1 MLNIRVDRIGEHIKA
16 LKRELRAKLPDLK
29 KIVAEVEEDLE
40 REVAVIAE
48 AKAAGRS
55 VVPVIAY
62 QDIVDGNVSDATKAE
77 LRRRGVAVVRGVY
90 PRAQAEAW
98 NAELGEYL
106 TKNRYTERRPAPKVK
121 DEYFSKLKSD
131 KPQIFGIY
139 WSKPQMAA
147 RTHPNSARTRAFM
160 NRLWTFESE
169 GRKHFDPDRECVYA
183 DRIRR
188 REPGD
193 KTLGLSP
200 HMDAGSVE
208 RWLDDEY
215 RHVFRHVF
223 SGNWRAYDPFD
234 GAGRAETDE
243 IPSPAVCSMFR
254 SFQGW
259 TALTAQ
265 GPGDGTLQVM
275 PLAKAMVYLLLRP
288 LMPDVPD
295 DLLCGAEPARA
306 FSIEPQWHPLLMPAL
321 SSIPHVEPGD
331 TVWWH
336 PDIVHAVEDEHRGKG
351 YSNVVYIA
359 AAPYC
364 AKNAAYLEKQ
374 KPAFLTGK
382 SAPDFSAEDYEVDF
396 EGRATPDDL
405 NELGKKQM
413 GLMPW

>member
-1 MLNIRVDRIGEHIKA
+1 MLNIRVDKIGEHIKA
-16 LKRELRAKLPDLK
+16 LKQELRAKLPDRK
-29 KIVAEVEEDLE
+29 KVMAEVEDEIR
-40 REVAVIAE
+40 REVDEIAAVR
-48 AKAAGRS
+48 AKGGN
-55 VVPVIAY
+55 VVPVLDFKEVEA
-62 QDIVDGNVSDATKAE
+62 GRVSEATKAE
-77 LRRRGVAVVRGVY
+77 LRKRGVAVVRGVY

-106 TKNRYTERRPAPKVK
+106 AKNRYTDRPPPKAK
-121 DEYFSKLKSD
+121 DEYFSTLKSD

-139 WSKPQMAA
+139 WSKPQMQA
-147 RTHPNSARTRAFM
+147 RQHENSAKTRAFM
-160 NRLWTFESE
+160 NRLWRFESE
-169 GRKHFDPDRECVYA
+169 GKKHFDPDRECNYA

-188 REPGD
+188 RQPGD

-215 RHVFRHVF
+215 RHVYRHVF
-223 SGNWRAYDPFD
+223 SGNWRAYEPFD

-259 TALTAQ
+259 TALTPQ
-265 GPGDGTLQVM
+265 GPNDGTLQVM
-275 PLAKAMVYLLLRP
+275 PSTRAMVYLLLRP
-288 LMPDVPD
+288 LMDDVPEEM
-295 DLLCGAEPARA
+295 LCGALPARA
-306 FSIEPQWHPLLMPAL
+306 FSVDKQWHPLLTPAL

-336 PDIVHAVEDEHRGKG
+336 PDIVHAVEDEHKGKG
-351 YSNVVYIA
+351 YSNVIYIA
-359 AAPYC
+359 AAPWC

-374 KPAFLTGK
+374 KTAFLSGK

-396 EGRATPDDL
+396 EGRATPADL
-405 NELGKKQM
+405 TELGKKQM
-413 GLMPW
+413 GLLPW

>member
-1 MLNIRVDRIGEHIKA
+1 MLNIRVDKIGEHIKA
-16 LKRELRAKLPDLK
+16 LKQELRAKLPDRK
-29 KIVAEVEEDLE
+29 KVMAEVEDEIK
-40 REVAVIAE
+40 REVDEIAAVR
-48 AKAAGRS
+48 AKGGN
-55 VVPVIAY
+55 VVPVLDFKEVEA
-62 QDIVDGNVSDATKAE
+62 GRVSEATRAE
-77 LRRRGVAVVRGVY
+77 LRKRGVAVVRGVY

-106 TKNRYTERRPAPKVK
+106 AKNRYTDRPPPKAK
-121 DEYFSKLKSD
+121 DEYFSTLKSD

-139 WSKPQMAA
+139 WSKPQMQA
-147 RTHPNSARTRAFM
+147 RQHENSAKTRAFM
-160 NRLWTFESE
+160 NRLWRFESE
-169 GRKHFDPDRECVYA
+169 GKKHFDPDRECNYA

-188 REPGD
+188 RQPGD

-215 RHVFRHVF
+215 RHVYRHVF
-223 SGNWRAYDPFD
+223 SGNWRAYEPFD

-259 TALTAQ
+259 TALTPQ
-265 GPGDGTLQVM
+265 GPNDGTLQVM
-275 PLAKAMVYLLLRP
+275 PSTRAMVYLLLRP
-288 LMPDVPD
+288 LMDDVPEEM
-295 DLLCGAEPARA
+295 LCGALPARA
-306 FSIEPQWHPLLMPAL
+306 FSVDKQWHPLLTPAL

-336 PDIVHAVEDEHRGKG
+336 PDIVHAVEDEHKGKG
-351 YSNVVYIA
+351 YSNVIYIA
-359 AAPYC
+359 AAPWC

-374 KPAFLTGK
+374 KTAFLSGK

-396 EGRATPDDL
+396 EGRATPADL
-405 NELGKKQM
+405 TELGKKQM
-413 GLMPW
+413 GLLPW

>member
-1 MLNIRVDRIGEHIKA
+1 MLNIRLDRLGEDIKA
-16 LKRELRAKLPDLK
+16 LKRDLRAKLPDLK
-29 KIVAEVEEDLE
+29 TVVAEVEDALK
-40 REVAVIAE
+40 REVEEIAAAQ
-48 AKAAGRS
+48 AKGNS
-55 VVPVIAY
+55 VVPALDFKDVES
-62 QDIVDGNVSDATKAE
+62 GNVSDAAKAE

-90 PRAQAEAW
+90 PKAQAEDW
-98 NAELGEYL
+98 NAELGDYL
-106 TKNRYTERRPAPKVK
+106 QRNRYTDRRPAPKVK

-139 WSKPQMAA
+139 WSKPQMMA
-147 RTHPNSARTRAFM
+147 RQHPNSAKTRAFM
-160 NRLWTFESE
+160 NRLWRYETE
-169 GRKHFDPDRECVYA
+169 GRKHFDPDRECNYA

-188 REPGD
+188 RQPGD

-215 RHVFRHVF
+215 RHVYRHVF
-223 SGNWRAYDPFD
+223 SGNWLAYEPFD

-259 TALTAQ
+259 TALTPQ
-265 GPGDGTLQVM
+265 GPGDGSLQVM
-275 PLAKAMVYLLLRP
+275 PSTKAMIYLLLRP
-288 LMPDVPD
+288 LLEDVPE

-306 FSIEPQWHPLLMPAL
+306 FSVEKEWHPLLTPAL
-321 SSIPHVEPGD
+321 SSIPQVEPGD

-336 PDIVHAVEDEHRGKG
+336 PDIVHAVEDEHKGKG
-351 YSNVVYIA
+351 YSNVIYIA

-374 KPAFLTGK
+374 KKAFLAGR

-396 EGRATPDDL
+396 EGRMLPEDL
-405 NELGKKQM
+405 TELGKKQM
-413 GLMPW
+413 GLEAW

>member
-1 MLNIRVDRIGEHIKA
+1 MLNIRVDKIGEHIKA
-16 LKRELRAKLPDLK
+16 LKQDLRAKLPDLK
-29 KIVAEVEEDLE
+29 RVMAEVEDEIR
-40 REVAVIAE
+40 REVDEIA
-48 AKAAGRS
+48 AARAAGRS
-55 VVPVIAY
+55 LVPVLDFKDVEAGRI
-62 QDIVDGNVSDATKAE
+62 SDATKAE
-77 LRRRGVAVVRGVY
+77 LRKRGVAVIRGVY
-90 PRAQAEAW
+90 PKAQAEDW
-98 NAELGEYL
+98 NGALGDYL
-106 TKNRYTERRPAPKVK
+106 ARNRYTERPKPAAK
-121 DEYFSKLKSD
+121 DEYFSTLKSD

-139 WSKPQMAA
+139 WSKPQMQA
-147 RTHPNSARTRAFM
+147 RQHENSAKARAFM
-160 NRLWTFESE
+160 NRLWTYES
-169 GRKHFDPDRECVYA
+169 GGKKHFDPDRECTYA

-188 REPGD
+188 RQPGD

-223 SGNWRAYDPFD
+223 SGNWRAYDAYD

-259 TALTAQ
+259 TALTPQ

-275 PLAKAMVYLLLRP
+275 PSTRIMVYLLLRP

-295 DLLCGAEPARA
+295 DVLCGALPARA
-306 FSIEPQWHPLLMPAL
+306 FSLEEKWHAPVMPAL
-321 SSIPHVEPGD
+321 SPIPHVEPGD

-336 PDIVHAVEDEHRGKG
+336 PDIIHAVEDEHRGQG
-351 YSNVVYIA
+351 YSNVIYIA
-359 AAPYC
+359 AAPWC

-374 KPAFLTGK
+374 AKAFLSGK

-405 NELGKKQM
+405 TELGKKQM
-413 GLMPW
+413 GLLPW

>member
-1 MLNIRVDRIGEHIKA
+1 MLNIRVDKIGEHIKA
-16 LKRELRAKLPDLK
+16 LKQELRAKLPDRK
-29 KIVAEVEEDLE
+29 KVMAEVEDEIR
-40 REVAVIAE
+40 REVDEIAAVR
-48 AKAAGRS
+48 AKGGN
-55 VVPVIAY
+55 VVPVLDFKEVEA
-62 QDIVDGNVSDATKAE
+62 GRVSEATKVE
-77 LRRRGVAVVRGVY
+77 LRKRGVAVVRGVY

-106 TKNRYTERRPAPKVK
+106 AKNRYTDRPPPKAK
-121 DEYFSKLKSD
+121 DEYFSTLKSD

-139 WSKPQMAA
+139 WSKPQMQA
-147 RTHPNSARTRAFM
+147 RQHENSAKTRAFM
-160 NRLWTFESE
+160 NRLWRFESE
-169 GRKHFDPDRECVYA
+169 GKKHFDPDRECTYA

-188 REPGD
+188 RQPGD

-215 RHVFRHVF
+215 RHVYRHVF
-223 SGNWRAYDPFD
+223 SGNWRAYEPFD

-259 TALTAQ
+259 TALTPQ
-265 GPGDGTLQVM
+265 GPNDGTLQVM
-275 PLAKAMVYLLLRP
+275 PSTRAMVYLLLRP
-288 LMPDVPD
+288 LMDDVPEEM
-295 DLLCGAEPARA
+295 LCGALPARA
-306 FSIEPQWHPLLMPAL
+306 FSVDKQWHPLLTPAL

-336 PDIVHAVEDEHRGKG
+336 PDIVHAVEDEHKGKG
-351 YSNVVYIA
+351 YSNVIYIA
-359 AAPYC
+359 AAPWC

-374 KPAFLTGK
+374 KTAFLSGK

-396 EGRATPDDL
+396 EGRATPADL
-405 NELGKKQM
+405 TELGKKQM
-413 GLMPW
+413 GLLPW

>member
-1 MLNIRVDRIGEHIKA
+1 MTERVGRATLPVGNAHRRRSEVDMLNIRVDRIGEHIKA

-382 SAPDFSAEDYEVDF
+382 SAPDFSAEDY
-396 EGRATPDDL
+396 
-405 NELGKKQM
+405 
-413 GLMPW
+413 